1 MLYAY
6 SKQKVGRM
14 RQSQASVALQR
25 ASTRQWVLKP
35 QDLAVA
41 FKLVALHNHRMP
53 YRDLAKQMFLSPFEV
68 HAAAKRLVA
77 ARLAREDEKGVW
89 PILKILQPFVIY
101 GAAYAYPAVRTDLT
115 IGFPTAHGAS
125 PLNEQVMFAN
135 EFPPVWPHPEGPVRG
150 SGILPL
156 YANAPLAAK
165 QDPAL
170 YQLLALFDA
179 LRIGQAR
186 ERDMASRL
194 LEERMR

>member
-1 MLYAY
+1 MV
-6 SKQKVGRM
+6 SKSEG
-14 RQSQASVALQR
+14 SAALQR

-41 FKLVALHNHRMP
+41 FKLVALRDQRPP
-53 YRDLAKQMFLSPFEV
+53 YRDLAKQMHLSQFEA

-77 ARLAREDEKGVW
+77 SRLAREDEKGVW
-89 PILKILQPFVIY
+89 PILKLLQPFVFY
-101 GAAYAYPAVRTDLT
+101 GAAYAYPAVRTDMT

-135 EFPPVWPHPEGPVRG
+135 EFPPVWPHPEGEVRG
-150 SGILPL
+150 PGILPL
-156 YANAPLAAK
+156 YPNAPLAAMEDK
-165 QDPAL
+165 AL

-186 ERDMASRL
+186 EREMAGRM

>member
-1 MLYAY
+1 MA
-6 SKQKVGRM
+6 SKSAG
-14 RQSQASVALQR
+14 SAALQR

-41 FKLVALHNHRMP
+41 FKLVALRDERPP
-53 YRDLAKQMFLSPFEV
+53 YRDLARQMHLSQFEV

-77 ARLAREDEKGVW
+77 SRLAREDDKGVW
-89 PILKILQPFVIY
+89 PILKLLQPFVFY
-101 GAAYAYPAVRTDLT
+101 GAAYAYPAVRTDMT

-135 EFPPVWPHPEGPVRG
+135 EFPPVWPHPDGDVRG
-150 SGILPL
+150 PGMLPL
-156 YANAPLAAK
+156 YPNAPLAAK
-165 QDPAL
+165 EDQAL

-186 ERDMASRL
+186 EREMAGRM